1 MLQVSVI
8 IPFHNPATYLEQA
21 VMSALD
27 QKEVG
32 EVILVND
39 ASSDG
44 SLDIAQQLREKFPQV
59 KVINENHLQ
68 PKGPAYTRNLGVE
81 CASYPLIAFLDADD
95 FYLKD
100 RFTWVVGFMENN
112 PVYDAVYLPTM
123 NKILEGERADQNF
136 AEQNELI
143 QFDPRLQGEKPL
155 ENFLRSN
162 STYHLG
168 GVLVRKKWIEK
179 YGGFDS
185 SLHYAED
192 NEFHIRI
199 AKYGTPKFLY
209 GKEEVKTIRRVHRG
223 NMSYQLQFYNR
234 KKLYHKHIDIL
245 DREDISLHAKS
256 IFALRYLIFQLS
268 PALNE
273 RLPIWLRRSI
283 QSVFLLGLF
292 VKRPRTMTRIVRFWL
307 RNGLNYN
314 QLIKK

>member
-44 SLDIAQQLREKFPQV
+44 SLDIAQQLSEKFPQV

-81 CASYPLIAFLDADD
+81 CASCPLIAFLDADD

-123 NKILEGERADQNF
+123 NKILEGERTDQNF
-136 AEQNELI
+136 AEQNELME
-143 QFDPRLQGEKPL
+143 FDTRFQDASPL
-155 ENFLRSN
+155 ESLLRSN

-168 GVLVRKKWIEK
+168 GVLVRKEWLNKN
-179 YGGFDS
+179 GAFDS
-185 SLHYAED
+185 LLWYGED
-192 NEFHIRI
+192 NDFHIRMAI
-199 AKYGTPKFLY
+199 YGKPKYLY
-209 GKEEVKTIRRVHRG
+209 GEEYLKTIRRVHDL
-223 NMSYQLQFYNR
+223 NMSYDLEKYNR
-234 KKLYHKHIDIL
+234 KRIFKKHIHIL
-245 DREDISLHAKS
+245 DRTDISINAKA
-256 IFALRYLIFQLS
+256 IFASRYLIFQLKPS
-268 PALNE
+268 LNE
-273 RLPIWLRRSI
+273 RLPIWLRRLI